1 MVYTITAFSDRGE
14 TLLDDTFD
22 ASSDSEAR
30 QQGIRRLKEADLE
43 HRGARV
49 TRSGQLI
56 HFERTY
62 LPRLVPTEKTS

>member
-1 MVYTITAFSDRGE
+1 MLYTITAFSDRGE

-22 ASSDSEAR
+22 ASSDAEAR
-30 QQGIRRLKEADLE
+30 QEGIRRLKEADLE

-56 HFERTY
+56 HFERAY
-62 LPRLVPTEKTS
+62 LPSLVPTEKTS

>member
-30 QQGIRRLKEADLE
+30 QEGIRRLKEANLATKILAPSSLE
-43 HRGARV
+43 MKPASFRW
-49 TRSGQLI
+49 
-56 HFERTY
+56 
-62 LPRLVPTEKTS
+62 K